1 MEKITEKVSEKGTDK
16 GTEMLDAWM
25 KSQNEFMQN
34 CVKGQKEFIG
44 HWTEA
49 TKKLQG
55 AVAGLGSS
63 QEGPAKEMFN
73 QYNTWL
79 STMIKSSEVMTEEA
93 SKMQGAWVNT
103 VEKQMETFK
112 NFATL
117 CKQPTAAK

>member
-1 MEKITEKVSEKGTDK
+1 MEKGTEK
-16 GTEMLDAWM
+16 GTEMFDAWM

-34 CVKGQKEFIG
+34 WVKGQKDFMG
-44 HWTEA
+44 QWTDA

-55 AVAGLGSS
+55 TIEGFSSS

-79 STMIKSSEVMTEEA
+79 STMIKSSEVLTAEA
-93 SKMQGAWVNT
+93 VKIQGAWVST
-103 VEKQMETFK
+103 VEKQMEMLK
-112 NFATL
+112 NFAGL